1 MPKTKDQKKQI
12 LKNLTDKISK
22 AKSIIFTKFDGLRVK
37 DNEDLRTKLKLE
49 NSEYYVV
56 KKTLLNLAFKDSLIK
71 DLNIKNLPGQ
81 TAIVFS
87 YNDEAAPA
95 KIIYNFKKD
104 KEGKIEFVGGIL
116 ENKFIDATQVSEL
129 AKLPSK
135 TELYAKII
143 GSINAPIFGIVNV
156 LAGNLRN
163 FVYVLSAIKDKK
175 QI

>member
-22 AKSIIFTKFDGLRVK
+22 AKSIVFTKFDGLCVK
-37 DNEDLRTKLKLE
+37 DNEDLRIKLKLE

-81 TAIVFS
+81 MAAIFS
-87 YNDEAAPA
+87 YNDEVAPA
-95 KIIYNFKKD
+95 KIIDKFRKD
-104 KEGKIEFVGGIL
+104 KENKIEFIGGIF
-116 ENKFIDATQVSEL
+116 ENKFINAVLVDKL

-135 TELYAKII
+135 TELYAKIV

-163 FVYVLSAIKDKK
+163 LVYALSAIKDKK